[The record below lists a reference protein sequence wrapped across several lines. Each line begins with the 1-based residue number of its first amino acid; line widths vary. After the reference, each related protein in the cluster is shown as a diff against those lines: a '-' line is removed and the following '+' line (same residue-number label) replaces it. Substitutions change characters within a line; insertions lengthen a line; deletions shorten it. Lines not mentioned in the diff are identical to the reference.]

1 MAQLEER
8 TTQHRTVWPGSRAN
22 LPHFIMTYFLFAESE
37 LAKTFQGPHGP
48 DILVGDDTRIGRS
61 VSGRDSCKLP
71 TKWAQVSG
79 NHCKIFYTSLKVQNS
94 LSKTSIVCDLGKKM
108 SVWHLQEPAGYWIED
123 TSTNGTLVNNERV
136 GKLCSVPLAEGDR
149 VQLSWMA
156 NGNPATTLE

>member
-1 MAQLEER
+1 M
-8 TTQHRTVWPGSRAN
+8 S
-22 LPHFIMTYFLFAESE
+22 YFLFAKSE

-61 VSGRDSCKLP
+61 VTGRDSCKLP

-79 NHCKIFYTSLKVQNS
+79 NHCKIFYTSLKVQLT
-94 LSKTSIVCDLGKKM
+94 LSKTGAVSDFGKKT
-108 SVWHLQEPAGYWIED
+108 SISPCRHLQEPAGYWIED

-149 VQLSWMA
+149 VQLSWNA
-156 NGNPATTLE
+156 NGNPAATLE